1 MPACNGDECSVV
13 VAADFCDLLAFLPL
27 FVSKHLAQEISCIG
41 TGGDSIVLFFVV
53 IVGCILFCIPLCSK
67 SRAHFIIKPALL

>member
-1 MPACNGDECSVV
+1 MPGCNGDEGSVV

-41 TGGDSIVLFFVV
+41 TGGDSIILFFCCYCWLHFVLYPS
-53 IVGCILFCIPLCSK
+53 LF
-67 SRAHFIIKPALL
+67 